1 MEKIRDL
8 GRRIYFEDLL
18 EKCRTEIFLARHELK
33 EAEEKGEGVEDALA
47 TVQAKMN
54 RFSYLKSIL
63 NGEIQEENP
72 DWAMYEMIGHK
83 EKEESD
89 KFFDEWIS
97 RNPMWINKS

>member
-1 MEKIRDL
+1 MEKIRQL
-8 GRRIYFEDLL
+8 GRKIYFEDLL
-18 EKCRTEIFLARHELK
+18 EKCRTEIFLARGQLK
-33 EAEEKGEGVEDALA
+33 EAEEKGEGVKARA
-47 TVQAKMN
+47 TVEDKMN

-63 NGEIQEENP
+63 NDEIQEENP

-89 KFFDEWIS
+89 KFFDEWMK